1 MLSINY
7 SLYKEEV
14 LIFVPQC
21 SHCAYKPQPFLR
33 YRKGMFFRFSKLLPN
48 RLLFLH
54 RQSTELLSLQIYRRV
69 IRCTNVYNCT
79 CLLSQNWI
87 IVFDTVF
94 SVAKTPKSLIEWNK
108 YVCLIGKELA
118 NALDGI
124 LELQRSFFLKNFSG
138 SNVVVT
144 PPYFTA
150 VKTCQRSECGQTTKD
165 EAPKLVKFSQL
176 SENTCGN
183 DIKKSSV
190 LLANYWSLFVQTV
203 RGLKYPEECAP

>member
-1 MLSINY
+1 
-7 SLYKEEV
+7 
-14 LIFVPQC
+14 
-21 SHCAYKPQPFLR
+21 
-33 YRKGMFFRFSKLLPN
+33 MFFRFSKLLPN
-48 RLLFLH
+48 RWLFYIARAPSYFH
-54 RQSTELLSLQIYRRV
+54 CKFTEGSSDVQMYIAVHVCSHKTGLFS
-69 IRCTNVYNCT
+69 
-79 CLLSQNWI
+79 
-87 IVFDTVF
+87 IVCDTVS
-94 SVAKTPKSLIEWNK
+94 SVAKTPKSFIEWNK

-150 VKTCQRSECGQTTKD
+150 EKTCQRSECWQTTKD
-165 EAPKLVKFSQL
+165 EAPTGRLLVKSSQL

-183 DIKKSSV
+183 DIKRSSV

-203 RGLKYPEECAP
+203 RGLKYPEECAPWS

>member
-1 MLSINY
+1 MT
-7 SLYKEEV
+7 
-14 LIFVPQC
+14 
-21 SHCAYKPQPFLR
+21 
-33 YRKGMFFRFSKLLPN
+33 
-48 RLLFLH
+48 FLH

-69 IRCTNVYNCT
+69 IRCTNVYNCKF
-79 CLLSQNWI
+79 LLSQNWI
-87 IVFDTVF
+87 IFSIVFNTVS
-94 SVAKTPKSLIEWNK
+94 SVAKTPKSFIEWNK

-144 PPYFTA
+144 PPYFTS

-165 EAPKLVKFSQL
+165 EAPIGRLLVKSSQL

-183 DIKKSSV
+183 DIKRSSV